1 MSEEHF
7 KNLSPE
13 DQERLK
19 KMVFKKPIQTINE
32 LRRRKTTNT
41 VG

>member
-7 KNLSPE
+7 KKLSSE

-19 KMVFKKPIQTINE
+19 KMVFKKPIQTFNE
-32 LRRRKTTNT
+32 LSMLT
-41 VG
+41 GCA